1 MRHPKQ
7 TISQAAVRQPHK
19 ETADESVSVIG
30 AADDLHR
37 SGTESTEVMESR
49 STTPSGSRG
58 GVSPQVGLSS
68 GVINSIL
75 TTCEACRIA
84 KRPDC

>member
-1 MRHPKQ
+1 M
-7 TISQAAVRQPHK
+7 RQPHK

-30 AADDLHR
+30 AAGDLHR

-58 GVSPQVGLSS
+58 GRVGVSPQVGLSS